1 MTASQVAMDGCQAA
15 LARFGLSS
23 FRKGQKEVVQHVLE
37 GHDVLCVMPTGGG
50 KSLCYQLPA
59 VVRPGLTIVVSPLIA
74 LMKDQVDSLLA
85 RGIPATVLNSSLSPA
100 EQGQRLQEVMA
111 GRYRLLYVAPER
123 LRSGRFLEVMRAT
136 PIQLLAVDEAHCI
149 SQWGHDF
156 RPDYA
161 RLGKFRQA
169 LGGVPTIALTATAT
183 PRVRQDIIDTLGL
196 QQPRQV
202 VTGFARDNLHFGVV
216 NCHSDRD
223 KDRALETFFAEP
235 RGAGIIYAA
244 TRKRCEAI
252 SESLQQNSHLS
263 VGVYHA
269 GLLPDQRR
277 IIQDRFMS
285 GQLPVIVATNAFG
298 MGIDKSDIRFVIHYN
313 LPGSL
318 EAYYQEAGRAGRDGL
333 PGQCVLLMAHQDR
346 YIQEFFIE
354 NNYPPPE
361 VVRKVYQFLLGWEGD
376 PIELTHQQL
385 REAMQLSVTAEAVG
399 TCLQWL
405 SRTGAIERL
414 DSGSGAAVVRI
425 SSDLPT
431 LVDLLPREADQRRRV
446 LRVVERLIGERR
458 DEPVYVHPRWLM
470 QQAGM
475 ERDALGRHLREL
487 TKLEAFEYVP
497 PFRGRAIHV
506 RRRDIPFEQLGIDFE
521 ELAAR
526 KQADMDRFE
535 QVIQFAQSKRC
546 RQMSLLDYFGDPEAA
561 WCGRCDRCG
570 GESGWPKFPVD
581 VAGAQS
587 ASGEVRKRSV
597 VTDGTVTGVSATGAA
612 VTRQPAAVPLAGAAQ
627 ALLVEVLRGIG
638 RTHGRLGK
646 TLVAQFLCGS
656 ENAKVQRLRLQ
667 RLSGFGLLS
676 QFKQAESVELLEGLL
691 TAGWLESEEVNR
703 HRPTVRLSSVGEG
716 LLEHPARMEER
727 LPPWSPRLV
736 RRLQEQAAIWQTQA
750 GGVTKRGGAAAV
762 WERGGTAA
770 ASVGSS
776 VANRDSE
783 REPTREPMRPLL
795 AEPPSEV
802 KSSAG
807 AADVALEVSGAERSP
822 AAAGSRR
829 VGAMSEPLPDWH
841 WTWRLA
847 QERYMLKELMQVRRK
862 SEAAIYDDL
871 RLAVEAGRPVDLEPL
886 LAGELGG
893 WLRAV
898 QAGGSQAS
906 DWQSDVRLSGRPS
919 TLVDLVV
926 AWMGSDRQL

>member
-1 MTASQVAMDGCQAA
+1 MTATQVAMDGCQEA
-15 LARFGLSS
+15 LGRFGLRS
-23 FRKGQKEVVQHVLE
+23 FRKGQREVVQHVLE

-74 LMKDQVDSLLA
+74 LMKDQVDGLLA
-85 RGIPATVLNSSLSPA
+85 RGIPATVINSSLSPA

-196 QQPRQV
+196 QQPKQV

-235 RGAGIIYAA
+235 RGSGIIYAA

-252 SESLQQNSHLS
+252 SEFLQQTCQLS

-277 IIQDRFMS
+277 IIQERFMS

-346 YIQEFFIE
+346 YIQQFFIE

-361 VVRKVYQFLLGWEGD
+361 VVRKVYQFLLGWEAD
-376 PIELTHQQL
+376 PIEMTHQQL

-405 SRTGAIERL
+405 SRTGVIERL

-431 LVDLLPREADQRRRV
+431 LVDLLPREAEQRRRV

-470 QQAGM
+470 QQSGM
-475 ERDALGRHLREL
+475 DREVLGRHLREL

-506 RRRDIPFEQLGIDFE
+506 RRRDVPFEKLGIDFQ

-526 KQADMDRFE
+526 QQADMDRFE

-570 GESGWPKFPVD
+570 GESGWPKFPFD
-581 VAGAQS
+581 
-587 ASGEVRKRSV
+587 
-597 VTDGTVTGVSATGAA
+597 VTGLESSARPEAGVAERAGVAKGVSG
-612 VTRQPAAVPLAGAAQ
+612 PAPLAGEVQ
-627 ALLVEVLRGIG
+627 ALLAEVLRGVG

-667 RLSGFGLLS
+667 RLTGFGLLG
-676 QFKQAESVELLEGLL
+676 QFKQAESVELLEGML

-703 HRPTVRLSSVGEG
+703 HRPTVRLSSVGED
-716 LLEHPARMEER
+716 LVEHPARIEER
-727 LPPWSPRLV
+727 LPPWSPRLL
-736 RRLQEQAAIWQTQA
+736 RRLGEQAAVGQPPA
-750 GGVTKRGGAAAV
+750 GGVTRRGGAAAV
-762 WERGGTAA
+762 WDRGGASVESPVAKAGAGSQPELAAGGGTASGA
-770 ASVGSS
+770 APLS
-776 VANRDSE
+776 VA
-783 REPTREPMRPLL
+783 
-795 AEPPSEV
+795 
-802 KSSAG
+802 
-807 AADVALEVSGAERSP
+807 
-822 AAAGSRR
+822 
-829 VGAMSEPLPDWH
+829 LPDWH

-847 QERYMLKELMQVRRK
+847 RERYTLEELMRVRRK

-871 RLAVEAGRPVDLEPL
+871 RLAVEAGSPIDLEPL

-893 WLRAV
+893 WFKTV
-898 QAGGSQAS
+898 QGGGGQAS

-919 TLVDLVV
+919 TLVDLVA
-926 AWMGSDRQL
+926 AWLRSDRQL